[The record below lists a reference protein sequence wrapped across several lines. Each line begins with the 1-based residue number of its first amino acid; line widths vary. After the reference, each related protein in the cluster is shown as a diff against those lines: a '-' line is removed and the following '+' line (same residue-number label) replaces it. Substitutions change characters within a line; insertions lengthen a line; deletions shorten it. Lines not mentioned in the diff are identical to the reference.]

1 MSTKLSTAPDYKNT
15 IRLPQTNFPMKGD
28 LPINEPQAIEK
39 WDRDKIYA
47 RLLEKNKNNPG
58 FTLPDGPPY
67 ANGSIHIGHALNKC
81 LKDFVIKYK
90 AMKGYFAPFIP
101 GWDCHGLPIEHKVMK
116 NLAEKK
122 SESKTS
128 ENKPTK
134 PVHTDQEILAL
145 CREEATHWVNHQR
158 EQFKR
163 LGILADWN
171 NPYLT
176 MSKEYEAEEV
186 REFARA
192 YKRGVVYQG
201 VKPVYWNWTL
211 KTALAD
217 AEVEYHDH
225 KSPSIYVKF
234 EVTDENTLLKLG
246 LKLNQSKEKTF
257 FVIWTTTPW
266 TLPANSGLCL
276 HPEFD
281 YALFST
287 EINGQK
293 ENLIIAKALKDFFV
307 KEVGITLTEQKTFKG
322 SELEFGK
329 ARHPFIDRDSFIVL
343 GLHVTADTG
352 TGVVHTAPGHGA
364 DDFKVGQ
371 KYNLPVLNPVD
382 DGGLYTED
390 FAEMKGVN
398 IFKANPLIIEK
409 LKNSGHLLKFSEFT
423 HSYPHCWRSKT
434 PLIFR
439 TTAQWF
445 IGIDLEPS
453 QIRQKT
459 LNALNEIQFFPEWG
473 RSRFQAMMENRPDW
487 CLSRQRIWGV
497 PIPILICV
505 ATGEPLADYHIMM
518 RAADLIAEGGIE
530 AYYKSDANALAGTD
544 WKNQTNNQA
553 RTSPRF
559 DVKFGS
565 EGFKIGRDILDV
577 WFDSGICHA
586 AVHSK
591 HSRFGYKNSQ
601 ADIYL
606 EGSDQHRG
614 WFNTSMLSSMA
625 TTERPPFKALITHGF
640 VNDSQGRK
648 MSKSLGNVIDPNE
661 VSSKS
666 GSEIIRLWASY
677 GDYGHDV
684 GCGKEELTRVT
695 ESYRKIRNTIRFLLG
710 STSDFDFK
718 TEQIAVQNMTQ
729 IDRWMLHQLNQLI
742 TDVTIAYD
750 RYEFYR
756 VYHLLNHFFTVTLS
770 ATYMDILKDR
780 LYTWKPNGKARKSAQ
795 TVLYLTTESLI
806 KMMAPILSFLAEETY
821 TYFKGKSQDSV
832 FLEDFPVTNR
842 DWHQPQLNSLFEK
855 VLTVRGH
862 VQKKLEE
869 LRANKI
875 IGSSLEASV
884 EITADGEV
892 LAALKATDDLREVL
906 IVSKVI
912 VTSANLNKPDHSDT
926 YTILATK
933 AEGEKCVRCWVYSI
947 NISSL
952 PNTFGIC
959 PKCVEALE
967 ETP

>member
-1 MSTKLSTAPDYKNT
+1 LSTPLLTPDYKNT
-15 IRLPQTNFPMKGD
+15 IRLPQTDFPMKGD
-28 LPINEPQAIEK
+28 LPINEPKIIAK
-39 WDRDKIYA
+39 WENEKIYQ
-47 RLLEKNKNNPG
+47 RLLEKNKNNAG

-67 ANGSIHIGHALNKC
+67 ANGSIHIGHALNKS

-90 AMKGYFAPFIP
+90 AMQGHFAPFVP

-116 NLAEKK
+116 DLAEKK
-122 SESKTS
+122 QVK
-128 ENKPTK
+128 N
-134 PVHTDQEILAL
+134 DQEILAL
-145 CREEATHWVNHQR
+145 CRAEADKWVNHQR

-163 LGILADWN
+163 LGVLADWN

-192 YKRGVVYQG
+192 FKRGVIYQG

-234 EVTDENTLLKLG
+234 EVTDKATLQKLG
-246 LKLNQSKEKTF
+246 NPTEKTS

-266 TLPANSGLCL
+266 TLPANTGICL

-281 YALFST
+281 YAVFAT

-293 ENLIIAKALKDFFV
+293 ENLVIAKALKEFFE
-307 KEVGITLTEQKTFKG
+307 KEIGLILTEKTVFKG
-322 SELEFGK
+322 ADLELGK
-329 ARHPFIDRDSFIVL
+329 AQHPFISRDSIIVL
-343 GLHVTADTG
+343 GLHVTADAG
-352 TGVVHTAPGHGA
+352 TGCVHTAPGHGA

-371 KYNLPVLNPVD
+371 KYNLPILNPVD
-382 DGGLYTED
+382 DGGLYNED

-398 IFKANPLIIEK
+398 IFKANPLIVEK
-409 LKNSGHLLKFSEFT
+409 LRTSGHLLKFSEFV

-445 IGIDLEPS
+445 IGIDQEQS

-459 LNALNEIQFFPEWG
+459 LKALDEVQFFPEWG
-473 RSRFQAMMENRPDW
+473 RARFQAMMENRPDW

-497 PIPILICV
+497 PIPILTCV
-505 ATGEPLADYHIMM
+505 ATGTPLADYDIMM
-518 RAADLIAEGGIE
+518 KAADVVAEGGIE
-530 AYYKSDANALAGTD
+530 AYYKTDANILAGTN
-544 WKNQTNNQA
+544 WKKPEGA
-553 RTSPRF
+553 
-559 DVKFGS
+559 KAEFGTQ
-565 EGFKIGRDILDV
+565 GFKFGRDILDV
-577 WFDSGICHA
+577 WFDSGVCHA
-586 AVHSK
+586 AVHS
-591 HSRFGYKNSQ
+591 SYARFAYKNTQ

-625 TTERPPFKALITHGF
+625 TTEKPPFKALITHGF

-677 GDYGHDV
+677 GDYGNDI

-695 ESYRKIRNTIRFLLG
+695 ETYRKIRNTMRFLLG
-710 STSDFDFK
+710 STSDFDFTK
-718 TEQIAVQNMTQ
+718 DQIPHTKMTQ
-729 IDRWMLHQLNQLI
+729 VDQWMLHQLYQLI
-742 TDVTIAYD
+742 TDVTAAYEK
-750 RYEFYR
+750 YEFYR

-780 LYTWKPNGKARKSAQ
+780 LYTWKHDGLPRKSAQ
-795 TVLYLTTESLI
+795 TVLYVTTSSLI
-806 KMMAPILSFLAEETY
+806 RMMAPILSFLAEETY
-821 TYFKGKSQDSV
+821 SYFKGKKEDSV
-832 FLEDFPVTNR
+832 FLENFPKANPE
-842 DWHQPQLNSLFEK
+842 WNQPELHALFEK
-855 VLTVRGH
+855 VLSVRGD

-869 LRANKI
+869 LRAAKT
-875 IGSSLEASV
+875 IGSSLEAAV
-884 EITADGEV
+884 QITADTETLNSLQAV
-892 LAALKATDDLREVL
+892 KDLREIL
-906 IVSKVI
+906 IVSKIEVKSGSYA
-912 VTSANLNKPDHSDT
+912 VLTQ
-926 YTILATK
+926 K
-933 AEGEKCVRCWVYSI
+933 ADGEKCVRCWVYS
-947 NISSL
+947 NEISKAEK
-952 PNTFGIC
+952 TIGVC
-959 PKCVEALE
+959 PKCVEAL
-967 ETP
+967 T